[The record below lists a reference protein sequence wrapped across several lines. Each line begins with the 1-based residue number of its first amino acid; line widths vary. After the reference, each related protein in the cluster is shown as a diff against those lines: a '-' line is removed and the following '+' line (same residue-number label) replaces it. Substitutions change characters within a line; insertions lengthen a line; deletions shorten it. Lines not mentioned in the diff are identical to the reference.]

1 MPRTPNAPGTA
12 HAKEWQVHLYLSEDE
27 DEGTTKA
34 HAVLDTGT
42 TSLSGYG
49 TARRNPADTE
59 VPEIGD
65 ELAAGRAMHDLARR
79 LLATATDGIEDGGAW
94 EGAGTVWPEVGG
106 PM

>member
-12 HAKEWQVHLYLSEDE
+12 RAKEWQVHLHLSEDE
-27 DEGTTKA
+27 AEGTTKA
-34 HAVLDTGT
+34 HVVLDTGT

-49 TARRNPADTE
+49 TSHRNPTDTD

-65 ELAAGRAMHDLARR
+65 ELAAGRALHDLARR
-79 LLATATDGIEDGGAW
+79 LLATATDGIEDRGTP
-94 EGAGTVWPEVGG
+94 EGAGSVWPEVGG